1 MTLVGSAHWRFT
13 KAGSK
18 QKVKVLEATVTNT
31 NSLTVIGE
39 HTKHGINFC
48 QGSKSIRGILVAKD
62 CPKGCNCGSLYM
74 NAGYDY
80 HKNRPEVVGNT
91 RIGNWGSGSNA
102 HKATETSN
110 YVTGFGVRTKGT
122 NKAGAP
128 TDPAILN
135 EDAVGAMSP
144 WRLPP

>member
-1 MTLVGSAHWRFT
+1 MTLTGSAHWRFT

-18 QKVKVLEATVTNT
+18 QKVKVMEATVKNT

-39 HTKHGINFC
+39 HTKHGISFC
-48 QGSKSIRGILVAKD
+48 QGSKSIRGILVPKD

-122 NKAGAP
+122 NKNGAP
-128 TDPAILN
+128 T
-135 EDAVGAMSP
+135 P
-144 WRLPP
+144 WLRKVQIYF